1 MKKTGEKQVKGVPNS
16 DKNQFKPGQC
26 GNPKGRPKGKSLKS
40 VLNELLAEEITI
52 VEAGNK
58 RKMKA
63 NEAIALTLI
72 KEALNGNIQAIKEI
86 FDRTEGKARQSVS
99 IEGEVKQIIWN
110 ETKTYIKASPLVAG

>member
-1 MKKTGEKQVKGVPNS
+1 MPNNNNLTS
-16 DKNQFKPGQC
+16 FKPGQC

-40 VLNELLAEEITI
+40 VLNELLADEITL
-52 VEAGNK
+52 VEAGKK

-72 KEALNGNIQAIKEI
+72 KEALNGNVQAIKEI

-110 ETKTYIKASPLVAG
+110 ETKTYIKPTPLVDG